1 MSRSSV
7 SKKAVS
13 ALIFSAAAFACAGA
27 YAQDHMRTQTQT
39 PIYGSQL
46 MTDAERVAYQSKM
59 RSLKTTAEKEAFR
72 LDHHEQM
79 KVRAAEKGLTLP
91 DAPMMKNPTRT
102 NPLQAWAKVLREVRA
117 QVQPVAVAARA
128 QAVVLAADKAVR
140 NNDGFRLY
148 G

>member
-91 DAPMMKNPTRT
+91 DAPMMNKSNKN
-102 NPLQAWAKVLREVRA
+102 
-117 QVQPVAVAARA
+117 QPASGMGQGSAGSAGSGTAGGGGGKGAGGGPGGR
-128 QAVVLAADKAVR
+128 
-140 NNDGFRLY
+140 
-148 G
+148 